1 METKNRELKP
11 SERISAS
18 FSIWLI
24 ALLAAMYP
32 LGYYVSRYF
41 IYGVPIFNEFISSS
55 VAWGFLVPVYVFFVL
70 AGSGLCLISSLG
82 HIFKIGGFEILSRR
96 AIFIAIVMLL
106 TGFTA
111 IAIDLGRIE
120 RAYIPFLV
128 NQNFSSPMMWMMA
141 LYVIYFVFIIVE
153 FWILTR
159 FDIAL
164 KAKASSGL
172 KSLFYTILTLGRR
185 SISGSSQNTDHR
197 IGKVVGIA
205 ALFLAIAAPTNLGA
219 IFGTVKARPL
229 WFGSFMP
236 IFFILTAMISG
247 AAILLLIS
255 IISFK
260 RSKKEISYETK
271 DVLTKLA
278 RVLGVLIVID
288 LIFIAWNTMTTAFSS
303 VPHALE
309 AQTLLISG
317 PLAFQFWGLEIILG
331 GLIPL
336 AIIIYPKTRRSING
350 ILAASLFAVI
360 GIFFTRYDLI
370 VAGQILPSLEAASG
384 FYVPSQVELALFA
397 GLVSMAALVYTV
409 GQKIF
414 PLSGH

>member
-164 KAKASSGL
+164 KARASSGL

-185 SISGSSQNTDHR
+185 SVSGSSQNTDHR

-278 RVLGVLIVID
+278 R
-288 LIFIAWNTMTTAFSS
+288 
-303 VPHALE
+303 
-309 AQTLLISG
+309 
-317 PLAFQFWGLEIILG
+317 
-331 GLIPL
+331 
-336 AIIIYPKTRRSING
+336 Y
-350 ILAASLFAVI
+350 
-360 GIFFTRYDLI
+360 
-370 VAGQILPSLEAASG
+370 
-384 FYVPSQVELALFA
+384 
-397 GLVSMAALVYTV
+397 
-409 GQKIF
+409 
-414 PLSGH
+414 